1 MLQAKWGVR
10 KDVGVWFAPHSF
22 FIEDRETVILAGN
35 RDDFLRLQAFYP
47 LLYRMDTMGFQCVQ
61 LSKTFFS
68 QRGRVNALKSVNFD
82 VKDQEFL
89 CIVGPSGCGKTTL
102 LKLIAGLIK
111 PTSGQILF
119 SNDPSNGQPRTAMVF
134 QDQALFPWMNVL
146 DNVAFGLEMQ
156 GIDRKERRSQAY
168 DLLKKV
174 GLDGFYYSY
183 PHELSGGMRQ
193 RVAILRAFLA
203 NPLILLMDEPFGA
216 LDSQTRLV
224 MQEEL
229 LRIWKDHRKTII
241 YVTHDIEEAI
251 LLGDRILVMSGRPTS
266 IRQEIIVP
274 LERPRQLMIRDHPEV
289 IEIRWHIWKML
300 EDEVRKELRIQV

>member
-1 MLQAKWGVR
+1 
-10 KDVGVWFAPHSF
+10 
-22 FIEDRETVILAGN
+22 
-35 RDDFLRLQAFYP
+35 
-47 LLYRMDTMGFQCVQ
+47 MGFQCIQ

-68 QRGRVNALKSVNFD
+68 QRGIVSALKSVNFD
-82 VKDQEFL
+82 VNDQEFL

-111 PTSGQILF
+111 PTSGQIVF
-119 SNDPSNGQPRTAMVF
+119 SSEPLNGQPRTAMVF
-134 QDQALFPWMNVL
+134 QDQALFPWMTVL

-156 GIDRKERRSQAY
+156 GIGRQERRAQAY
-168 DLLKKV
+168 DLLDKV
-174 GLDGFYYSY
+174 GLDGFYHNY

-251 LLGDRILVMSGRPTS
+251 LMGDRILVMSGRPTS

-274 LERPRQLMIRDHPEV
+274 LDRPRHLTNRDHPEV
-289 IEIRWHIWKML
+289 VEIRWHIWKML
-300 EDEVRKELRIQV
+300 EDEVRKELRIQA

>member
-1 MLQAKWGVR
+1 
-10 KDVGVWFAPHSF
+10 
-22 FIEDRETVILAGN
+22 
-35 RDDFLRLQAFYP
+35 
-47 LLYRMDTMGFQCVQ
+47 MGFQCVQ

-111 PTSGQILF
+111 PTSGRIQF
-119 SNDPSNGQPRTAMVF
+119 SSEPSNGQPRTAMVF
-134 QDQALFPWMNVL
+134 QDQALFPWMTVL

-156 GIDRKERRSQAY
+156 GVDRKERRAQAY
-168 DLLKKV
+168 DLLMKV

-274 LERPRQLMIRDHPEV
+274 LERPRQLTVRDHPEV

-300 EDEVRKELRIQV
+300 EDEVRKELRIQA